1 MLEDLL
7 IRPLKNKIFKY
18 DFSNKNVYIEKLD
31 DIVNKYSNTYHRQNE
46 VDANP
51 NTYTDFHVENNDKD
65 PKFKTGDQVRIS
77 KDKRTFVK
85 DYTPK
90 LIRRSFCY

>member
-1 MLEDLL
+1 MKS
-7 IRPLKNKIFKY
+7 I
-18 DFSNKNVYIEKLD
+18 
-31 DIVNKYSNTYHRQNE
+31 
-46 VDANP
+46 DANP